1 MVNQTE
7 IILTLFGSLFSLQNT
22 FSNQIGGANEIMNP
36 VRSIQG
42 DKIAIKKFQL
52 NWIKITFFFE

>member
-1 MVNQTE
+1 
-7 IILTLFGSLFSLQNT
+7 
-22 FSNQIGGANEIMNP
+22 MNP

-52 NWIKITFFFE
+52 NWIKITFFFEWY